1 MAIDPIWND
10 PDPIL
15 IRGNKFVCREVP
27 YPLLRGMLKRLGTVL
42 SKLKGFRDGQGTA
55 SPEAATA
62 VAASSLPELLE
73 DAANEVEA
81 IVLESTGITIEV
93 LQGMP
98 AGAYLELAT
107 KVLEGQK
114 AVIEGFFGL
123 GRVIEELFGA
133 PEATNGSSRPGS
145 SQPSLGEVLGST
157 P

>member
-1 MAIDPIWND
+1 MTIDPIWND
-10 PDPIL
+10 PDPVL

-42 SKLKGFRDGQGTA
+42 SKLKGFRDGQGIA

-73 DAANEVEA
+73 DAANEIEA
-81 IVLESTGITIEV
+81 IVLESTGITVEV
-93 LQGMP
+93 LQRMP

-114 AVIEGFFGL
+114 AVVAGFFGL
-123 GRVIEELFGA
+123 GPVIEELFGG
-133 PEATNGSSRPGS
+133 PEETNGSSKLKS
-145 SQPSLGEVLGST
+145 SPPSVEEVLGST
-157 P
+157 Q